1 MIEIYVKDGDKEIA
15 YVPKSEYD
23 NLLEIIEEYRKRNGG
38 LAEWVGVNPFT
49 DSVMCSHCEY
59 CLPSIEL
66 ATRYCPDCG
75 YGMSV
80 NKELNKLYGLED

>member
-1 MIEIYVKDGDKEIA
+1 MIEVYVKDGDREIA

-23 NLLEIIEEYRKRNGG
+23 TLLDIISEYKKGKGG

-49 DSVMCSHCEY
+49 DSVMCSNCEY
-59 CLPSIEL
+59 CIPNIEL
-66 ATRYCPDCG
+66 VTRYCPDCG
-75 YGMSV
+75 YEMSV